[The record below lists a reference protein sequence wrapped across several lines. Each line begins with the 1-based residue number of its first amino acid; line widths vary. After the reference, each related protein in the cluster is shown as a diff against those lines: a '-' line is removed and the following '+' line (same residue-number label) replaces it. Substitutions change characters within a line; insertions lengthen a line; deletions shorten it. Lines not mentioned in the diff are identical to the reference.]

1 MSKWKNLLFGVKN
14 PFKIRSHY
22 LMGFNRNI
30 RVLGD
35 GYSES
40 LYISIACLLSPFST
54 SLSLIADI
62 SSKLELRR
70 QLRSDTRKD
79 RKRLVKNSCCAL
91 CGDVKY
97 TPPPS
102 KNLAPLLSHRSRAD
116 RPSQT
121 VCQKDAGHITESPTA
136 VNFRFEK
143 YPTVNLCNVARV
155 FDLASRDFS
164 CVLPA
169 ALRQKRKCKRVQC
182 LRKELDFLVHP
193 HLHDIKECRS
203 KIANQSWEVSTPNHS
218 CASFSSGDPP
228 SGAMGS
234 MYVSDTTETPD
245 GSAKEWDACLARN
258 PDCESMRPTDVEGTV
273 LSGCDVNGPVLHF
286 CEKDKACPMTNIS
299 ESPTSPARLVSP
311 LILRRVAVNGFGF
324 RGGDDTGENSGHSL
338 DKEKEEDSSNEDSD
352 SEVNSPESFSC
363 QRVQAYIFFPQSSCA
378 RTYKTWPFP
387 RMGPRNELGSP
398 LHTGPGWIVSTSF
411 PAILQ
416 TSFSGAPECLSD
428 KDIQN
433 ELSKPTNQSKSS
445 NETREVLDGQPLS
458 SFVPDETTLAVL
470 ERTQKG
476 RAQSLNPS
484 CTMPQDSFFS
494 RLTDHSSCR
503 LESRDLMEQQPS
515 ALGKMPPIC
524 TLENAS
530 KDRAETLKPR
540 GTLTQDSCILKL
552 PDQNSCSLET
562 RDILGQQP
570 SESGEKT
577 ATCTPERTPSG
588 SKVILTCVSKPAEP
602 ESKQSLKKALDD
614 VLESSLPVVTEQVYI
629 CKFSGLGNAT
639 SLEECSLQKNHCLL
653 KKSDQKVLS
662 SGSEIQVDFIRKDQ
676 KLSKDVSDLK
686 ISTRPV
692 SQTSRTQSVEDRE
705 WNESSDGQTLYNPG
719 SLSEIC
725 LKVDMLKAHHPPLV
739 TATSAMDQDADSDA
753 PNSATLHTAGS
764 RPDCSGEEMQKQE
777 FDRCAITGS
786 SSEDENEHV
795 TSLSSDDSVEHDAA
809 VSSQSDGDGTSLMNE
824 EQGSTPPQ
832 FPEVADSFL
841 DVSRAYEEDV
851 LVLDVIQDD
860 PELFGAVVTETV
872 SKQETLAEENGKTPQ
887 KTEKLQMWNHCNIV
901 WDLSSDG

>member
-1 MSKWKNLLFGVKN
+1 
-14 PFKIRSHY
+14 
-22 LMGFNRNI
+22 MGFNRNI
-30 RVLGD
+30 MVLGD

-40 LYISIACLLSPFST
+40 LYISIAFLLSHFST

-121 VCQKDAGHITESPTA
+121 VCQKDAGHITESPTT

-143 YPTVNLCNVARV
+143 YPMVNLCNVARV
-155 FDLASRDFS
+155 FDLASHDFS

-193 HLHDIKECRS
+193 HIHGIKECRS
-203 KIANQSWEVSTPNHS
+203 KIANQSWDVSTPTHS

-228 SGAMGS
+228 SGATGS
-234 MYVSDTTETPD
+234 TYASDTTETPD

-258 PDCESMRPTDVEGTV
+258 PDCESMRQTDVEGTDWV
-273 LSGCDVNGPVLHF
+273 LPVRDDNSPVLYF

-299 ESPTSPARLVSP
+299 ESPTSPARRVSP

-338 DKEKEEDSSNEDSD
+338 DEENEEDSSNEDSD

-363 QRVQAYIFFPQSSCA
+363 QRVQAYIFLPQSSCA

-387 RMGPRNELGSP
+387 RMGPPNELRSP
-398 LHTGPGWIVSTSF
+398 LHTGPRWIVTTSF
-411 PAILQ
+411 PAIVQ
-416 TSFSGAPECLSD
+416 TSLSGAPECLSD

-433 ELSKPTNQSKSS
+433 ELSKPTKQSKSS
-445 NETREVLDGQPLS
+445 DETREGLEGQPLC
-458 SFVPDETTLAVL
+458 SFVPGETTLAVL

-484 CTMPQDSFFS
+484 CTMPQDSFIL
-494 RLTDHSSCR
+494 RLADHNSCSFER
-503 LESRDLMEQQPS
+503 RDIMAQQPS
-515 ALGKMPPIC
+515 AIGKMPHTC

-540 GTLTQDSCILKL
+540 DTLRQDGCILKL
-552 PDQNSCSLET
+552 ADQNSCSLEK

-570 SESGEKT
+570 STSGEKPP
-577 ATCTPERTPSG
+577 TCTPERTPRGLVHSP
-588 SKVILTCVSKPAEP
+588 KVILTNVSKSAEP
-602 ESKQSLKKALDD
+602 ESNQSLKKALED
-614 VLESSLPVVTEQVYI
+614 VLQSSVLVVTEQVNI
-629 CKFSGLGNAT
+629 CKFNGLSYAT
-639 SLEECSLQKNHCLL
+639 SLEECGLLKNHYLL

-662 SGSEIQVDFIRKDQ
+662 SRSEFQADFIRKDQ

-686 ISTRPV
+686 V
-692 SQTSRTQSVEDRE
+692 NTQDQE

-725 LKVDMLKAHHPPLV
+725 LKVEMLKAQHPPLV
-739 TATSAMDQDADSDA
+739 MTTSAMDQDGDSDA
-753 PNSATLHTAGS
+753 PNSATLRTAGNS
-764 RPDCSGEEMQKQE
+764 PDCSGEEMQKQE
-777 FDRCAITGS
+777 FDRCAIKDS

-795 TSLSSDDSVEHDAA
+795 TSLSSDEWNLVEHDAA
-809 VSSQSDGDGTSLMNE
+809 VSSQSDGDGTCPMHDQ

-832 FPEVADSFL
+832 FPAFADSFL

-872 SKQETLAEENGKTPQ
+872 SKQETLAEENGKTPP
-887 KTEKLQMWNHCNIV
+887 KTEKLQMGNHCKIV
-901 WDLSSDG
+901 WDLSADW

>member
-1 MSKWKNLLFGVKN
+1 
-14 PFKIRSHY
+14 
-22 LMGFNRNI
+22 MGFNRNI

-40 LYISIACLLSPFST
+40 LYISIAFLLSPFST
-54 SLSLIADI
+54 SLYLIADI

-143 YPTVNLCNVARV
+143 YPMVNLCNVARV

-169 ALRQKRKCKRVQC
+169 ALRQKRKCKRMQC
-182 LRKELDFLVHP
+182 LRKEFDFLVHP
-193 HLHDIKECRS
+193 HLHGIKECRC
-203 KIANQSWEVSTPNHS
+203 KIANQSWDVSTPTHS

-228 SGAMGS
+228 SGATGS
-234 MYVSDTTETPD
+234 TYASDTTETPD

-258 PDCESMRPTDVEGTV
+258 PDCESMRQTDIEGTDWV
-273 LSGCDVNGPVLHF
+273 LPGCDDNSPVLHF

-299 ESPTSPARLVSP
+299 ESPTSPARRVSP

-324 RGGDDTGENSGHSL
+324 RGGDDDGDNSGNSL
-338 DKEKEEDSSNEDSD
+338 DEEKEEDSSNEDSD

-387 RMGPRNELGSP
+387 RMGPPNELRSP
-398 LHTGPGWIVSTSF
+398 LHTGPRWIVTTSF
-411 PAILQ
+411 PAIVQ
-416 TSFSGAPECLSD
+416 TSLSGAPECLSD

-433 ELSKPTNQSKSS
+433 ELSKPTKQSKSS

-458 SFVPDETTLAVL
+458 SFVPGETTLAML

-484 CTMPQDSFFS
+484 CTMPQDSFIL
-494 RLTDHSSCR
+494 RLADHNSCSFER
-503 LESRDLMEQQPS
+503 RDIMAQQPS
-515 ALGKMPPIC
+515 
-524 TLENAS
+524 T
-530 KDRAETLKPR
+530 
-540 GTLTQDSCILKL
+540 
-552 PDQNSCSLET
+552 
-562 RDILGQQP
+562 
-570 SESGEKT
+570 SGEKSP
-577 ATCTPERTPSG
+577 TCTPERTPRGLVLSP
-588 SKVILTCVSKPAEP
+588 KVILTHVSKPAEP
-602 ESKQSLKKALDD
+602 ESNQSIKKALED
-614 VLESSLPVVTEQVYI
+614 VLQSSVLVVTEQVNI
-629 CKFSGLGNAT
+629 CKFNGLSYAT
-639 SLEECSLQKNHCLL
+639 SLEECGLIKNHYLL

-662 SGSEIQVDFIRKDQ
+662 SRFEFQADFIRKDQ

-686 ISTRPV
+686 IK
-692 SQTSRTQSVEDRE
+692 TQDQE

-725 LKVDMLKAHHPPLV
+725 LKVEMLKAQHPPLV
-739 TATSAMDQDADSDA
+739 MTTYAMDQDAKSDA

-777 FDRCAITGS
+777 FDRCAVTDS

-795 TSLSSDDSVEHDAA
+795 TSLSSDEWNLVEHDAA
-809 VSSQSDGDGTSLMNE
+809 VSSQSDGDGTCPMHDQ

-832 FPEVADSFL
+832 FPAFADSFL

-872 SKQETLAEENGKTPQ
+872 SKQEALAEENGKTPP
-887 KTEKLQMWNHCNIV
+887 KTEKLQMGNHCKIV
-901 WDLSSDG
+901 WDLSADW